1 QNEAFKRHDVFR
13 IAVSGGSLPKTMAK
27 ALLAP
32 SNGSPEDK
40 VDFSKWEVFYA
51 DERCVPLT
59 HEDSNHKLVKEEW
72 LDKIP
77 QDMPQPKVFPIDEG
91 TLKDAQE
98 TADEYEK
105 KLVSVFASRDSVKVP
120 LFDMLLL
127 GCGPDGHTCSLFPD
141 HPLLRETEAW
151 VLAIN
156 DSPKPPPKRITL
168 SLPVVQAAAKI
179 GFVATGGGKKDVLK
193 QIFETEEGRNLPCG
207 LVNGG
212 AGEKVSWF
220 CDTAATDG
228 MDEAI
233 ALLCRANFHRALW
246 LPETPAHG
254 KLRVTYST
262 TSNFHNADLA
272 VILFCGPLFG
282 NRWNAVMIDRM
293 SSAHGVRVICVDRPG
308 MGGSTPVRLDVRVNI
323 WLETVPALLKALN
336 VERVSLMCH
345 SIGTIY
351 ALNTMYMLRDILDP
365 RHPYVAFVAPWV
377 HNDHS
382 RATLMRLASALPS
395 SWIDSWD
402 TINRFLLDKVM
413 PVFSWSGG
421 AMASM
426 SSAGQPDSGTD
437 DSSGVTVGQKY
448 GVSEEAG
455 KCIEKLV
462 MKYWLSES
470 TIASNEEALLGLKK
484 GKPSAWGVCDD
495 YEAFVQLC
503 AQQEQQR
510 QTANMD
516 RDKLNVQMYF
526 AENDIMIG
534 EGGREYFHKSWKQ
547 SGVEELIDV
556 ESKIL
561 PGTNHDTAIL
571 DPKKGALKHIFEQV
585 AKNRKSSVPSP

>member
-1 QNEAFKRHDVFR
+1 
-13 IAVSGGSLPKTMAK
+13 
-27 ALLAP
+27 
-32 SNGSPEDK
+32 
-40 VDFSKWEVFYA
+40 
-51 DERCVPLT
+51 
-59 HEDSNHKLVKEEW
+59 
-72 LDKIP
+72 
-77 QDMPQPKVFPIDEG
+77 
-91 TLKDAQE
+91 
-98 TADEYEK
+98 
-105 KLVSVFASRDSVKVP
+105 
-120 LFDMLLL
+120 
-127 GCGPDGHTCSLFPD
+127 
-141 HPLLRETEAW
+141 
-151 VLAIN
+151 LAIN

-233 ALLCRANFHRALW
+233 ALLCKANFHRALW

-293 SSAHGVRVICVDRPG
+293 ASAHGVRVICVDRPG
-308 MGGSTPVRLDVRVNI
+308 MGGSTPVRLDIRVNT

-382 RATLMRLASALPS
+382 RATLMRIASALPS

-402 TINRFLLDKVM
+402 TINRFLLDNVM

-426 SSAGQPDSGTD
+426 SSAAPAEPGMD
-437 DSSGVTVGQKY
+437 DSSDMTVGQKY

-455 KCIEKLV
+455 KCIEKLL

-484 GKPSAWGVCDD
+484 GKASDWGVCDD

-516 RDKLNVQMYF
+516 GDKLHVQMYF

-534 EGGREYFHKSWKQ
+534 EGGRDYFHNSWKQ